1 MLSIFLLIPLS
12 LMLFVVAIWAVRYA
26 VKSNQFEDLDNASQR
41 IILDDR
47 QERRQTMQ
55 AHEQSVA
62 STEASHSLAPDN
74 DRSANETK
82 PLDNDVSSTTPADID
97 DTPKI

>member
-41 IILDDR
+41 IILEDR
-47 QERRQTMQ
+47 QERRQVIQ
-55 AHEQSVA
+55 AHEA
-62 STEASHSLAPDN
+62 
-74 DRSANETK
+74 
-82 PLDNDVSSTTPADID
+82 VSYTHLTLPTILLV
-97 DTPKI
+97 

>member
-47 QERRQTMQ
+47 QERRQTIQ
-55 AHEQSVA
+55 AHTLSEQATDSTVTDMPHKKSDLA
-62 STEASHSLAPDN
+62 SKATTNFSKKDQ
-74 DRSANETK
+74 
-82 PLDNDVSSTTPADID
+82 SS
-97 DTPKI
+97 KL

>member
-55 AHEQSVA
+55 AHERAVQA
-62 STEASHSLAPDN
+62 QP
-74 DRSANETK
+74 SANTE
-82 PLDNDVSSTTPADID
+82 PSDNNVDKDAIVRTDVEKN
-97 DTPKI
+97 PKI

>member
-41 IILDDR
+41 IILDDS
-47 QERRQTMQ
+47 QERRQTLQ
-55 AHEQSVA
+55 DHDPIVNTAVNIDS
-62 STEASHSLAPDN
+62 EASSAEDVDLVSEQHPTINQTQDN
-74 DRSANETK
+74 SH
-82 PLDNDVSSTTPADID
+82 L
-97 DTPKI
+97 

>member
-47 QERRQTMQ
+47 QERRQTIQ
-55 AHEQSVA
+55 AH
-62 STEASHSLAPDN
+62 
-74 DRSANETK
+74 
-82 PLDNDVSSTTPADID
+82 TPSDDIPQAD
-97 DTPKI
+97 DTADSNKADD

>member
-41 IILDDR
+41 IILEDR
-47 QERRQTMQ
+47 QERRQVIQ
-55 AHEQSVA
+55 AHEEVTNKTA
-62 STEASHSLAPDN
+62 DTADTHIDNNEDNPHSN
-74 DRSANETK
+74 S
-82 PLDNDVSSTTPADID
+82 
-97 DTPKI
+97 

>member
-47 QERRQTMQ
+47 QERRQTIQ
-55 AHEQSVA
+55 AHER
-62 STEASHSLAPDN
+62 TELIQQDSHTAVTNKVDEIN
-74 DRSANETK
+74 N
-82 PLDNDVSSTTPADID
+82 ADIESTAPS
-97 DTPKI
+97 DTDKNSTI

>member
-47 QERRQTMQ
+47 QERRQTIQ
-55 AHEQSVA
+55 AHDHPAPTQPA
-62 STEASHSLAPDN
+62 STDTAHDEMSNTDN
-74 DRSANETK
+74 N
-82 PLDNDVSSTTPADID
+82 
-97 DTPKI
+97 PKI

>member
-47 QERRQTMQ
+47 QERRQTIQ
-55 AHEQSVA
+55 AHTPSPATSKTSDSTVTDIASEKANNAATDSTNPSKPDQS
-62 STEASHSLAPDN
+62 SKL
-74 DRSANETK
+74 
-82 PLDNDVSSTTPADID
+82 
-97 DTPKI
+97 

>member
-47 QERRQTMQ
+47 QERRQVIQ
-55 AHEQSVA
+55 AQESVDSTQKA
-62 STEASHSLAPDN
+62 DDDSDLVSTETLSNKLN
-74 DRSANETK
+74 N
-82 PLDNDVSSTTPADID
+82 ADIAATPLS
-97 DTPKI
+97 DTDKHSKR

>member
-47 QERRQTMQ
+47 QERRQTIQ
-55 AHEQSVA
+55 AHDQTNTGNSPIDQS
-62 STEASHSLAPDN
+62 TNNEASIQIPPTNDN
-74 DRSANETK
+74 TKNETEH
-82 PLDNDVSSTTPADID
+82 
-97 DTPKI
+97 

>member
-12 LMLFVVAIWAVRYA
+12 LMLFVVAIWAIRYA

-47 QERRQTMQ
+47 QERRQTIQ
-55 AHEQSVA
+55 AHTPSDDIPQADYTADSN
-62 STEASHSLAPDN
+62 EA
-74 DRSANETK
+74 
-82 PLDNDVSSTTPADID
+82 D
-97 DTPKI
+97 D

>member
-41 IILDDR
+41 IIL
-47 QERRQTMQ
+47 ERRQTMQ
-55 AHEQSVA
+55 THERATTHQQTDDSDSV
-62 STEASHSLAPDN
+62 SVQPQERDKL
-74 DRSANETK
+74 
-82 PLDNDVSSTTPADID
+82 
-97 DTPKI
+97 

>member
-47 QERRQTMQ
+47 QERRQVI
-55 AHEQSVA
+55 QS
-62 STEASHSLAPDN
+62 HK
-74 DRSANETK
+74 SANSAEKTDTIITTADDESFNLDAHQPLNTDVDTK
-82 PLDNDVSSTTPADID
+82 E
-97 DTPKI
+97 

>member
-12 LMLFVVAIWAVRYA
+12 LMLFVVAIWAIRYA

-47 QERRQTMQ
+47 QERRQTIQ
-55 AHEQSVA
+55 AH
-62 STEASHSLAPDN
+62 
-74 DRSANETK
+74 
-82 PLDNDVSSTTPADID
+82 TPSDDITQAD
-97 DTPKI
+97 DTADSNKADD

>member
-12 LMLFVVAIWAVRYA
+12 LMLFVIAIWAVRYA

-47 QERRQTMQ
+47 QERRQVINAHQTTAASYQ
-55 AHEQSVA
+55 ANLSIIDDK
-62 STEASHSLAPDN
+62 T
-74 DRSANETK
+74 
-82 PLDNDVSSTTPADID
+82 LDSSTADNKSE
-97 DTPKI
+97 TNKL

>member
-47 QERRQTMQ
+47 QERRATIQ
-55 AHEQSVA
+55 AHEKAQQ
-62 STEASHSLAPDN
+62 THN
-74 DRSANETK
+74 D
-82 PLDNDVSSTTPADID
+82 D
-97 DTPKI
+97 DTKA

>member
-55 AHEQSVA
+55 SHTHSVPPLQNGDVTNTDIA
-62 STEASHSLAPDN
+62 DKS
-74 DRSANETK
+74 
-82 PLDNDVSSTTPADID
+82 LDNTDIESTNHSNNN
-97 DTPKI
+97 KS

>member
-26 VKSNQFEDLDNASQR
+26 VRSDQFEDLDNASQR

-47 QERRQTMQ
+47 QERRQVIQSHQSPETDQ
-55 AHEQSVA
+55 ADSSLVHDVPLNA
-62 STEASHSLAPDN
+62 STLNTTDDKSD
-74 DRSANETK
+74 AN
-82 PLDNDVSSTTPADID
+82 I
-97 DTPKI
+97 